1 MRVLVADDEAAI
13 RDSLRRYL
21 EMDGAEATTAEDGL
35 AARRCLQEQAFDA
48 AIVDLKM
55 PGQDGLE
62 LLRWIRAERP
72 RLPVLMISAF
82 GEVADAVTAMKLGA
96 ADYVVKPFDPEEL
109 LLRLGKLVE
118 ARALRDEAEAA
129 GRVVPPADPDSDGP
143 VTRSAAMIRID
154 EIVRQAAPTPA
165 TVLITGESGAGK
177 EVIARSL
184 HRHSGRDGPFVAVN
198 SGGIPEAL
206 LESELFGHER
216 GAFTGATERRIG
228 MFELASSGTL
238 FLDEIGEMPVSLQ
251 VKLLRAVS
259 ERRIRRLGGSAPV
272 PVDARLIAATNR
284 DLEEE
289 VTAGRFREDLYYRL
303 NVVRIRVPPLRERRE
318 DLALLVRTIVARLNQ
333 SMGRQVDGLT
343 PAALGLLGAYE
354 FPGNV
359 RELENILERAVI
371 FARGPTI
378 DAGDLEIG
386 PSGPKPTDETT
397 PPAEPGTL
405 KQHERRLIQEALAR
419 WQGNRTRAARELGIS
434 RRTLFNKI
442 RDLHLDVE

>member
-1 MRVLVADDEAAI
+1 MKVLVADDESAI
-13 RDSLRRYL
+13 RDSLHRYL
-21 EMDGAEATTAEDGL
+21 ELDGAEATTAEDGL
-35 AARRCLQEQAFDA
+35 AAQRRLQEEAFDA
-48 AIVDLKM
+48 AIIDLRM
-55 PGQDGLE
+55 PRLDGLE

-96 ADYVVKPFDPEEL
+96 ADYIVKPFDPEEL
-109 LLRLGKLVE
+109 LMRLGKLVDE
-118 ARALRDEAEAA
+118 RALRDQAEAA
-129 GRVVPPADPDSDGP
+129 GRALPPSGLQDDRRQQQS
-143 VTRSAAMIRID
+143 TAMQRID
-154 EIVRQAAPTPA
+154 DLVHRAAPTPA

-177 EVIARSL
+177 EVVARAL
-184 HRHSGRDGPFVAVN
+184 HRNSGRSGPFVAVN

-216 GAFTGATERRIG
+216 GAFTGAAERRIG
-228 MFELASSGTL
+228 MFELASGGTL
-238 FLDEIGEMPVSLQ
+238 FLDEIGEMAAPLQ
-251 VKLLRAVS
+251 VKLLRAVA
-259 ERRIRRLGGSAPV
+259 ERAIRRLGGSGTV
-272 PVDARLIAATNR
+272 PVDVRLIAATNR

-289 VTAGRFREDLYYRL
+289 VAAGRFREDLYYRL

-318 DLALLVRTIVARLNQ
+318 DLPVLAATIIARLNRT
-333 SMGRQVDGLT
+333 MARQIDGLT
-343 PAALGLLGAYE
+343 PAALARLGAYD

-371 FARGPTI
+371 FARGQTI
-378 DAGDLEIG
+378 DASDLDLSSDG
-386 PSGPKPTDETT
+386 PGSDDVAS

-405 KQHERRLIQEALAR
+405 KQHEQRLIKEALER

-442 RDLHLDVE
+442 RDLNLE

>member
-1 MRVLVADDEAAI
+1 VRVLVADDEAAI

-35 AARRCLQEQAFDA
+35 AARRCLEAQAFDA
-48 AIVDLKM
+48 AIVDLRM
-55 PGQDGLE
+55 PGQDGLQ

-118 ARALRDEAEAA
+118 ERDLRDRAEAE
-129 GRVVPPADPDSDGP
+129 GRVVPPAEPDSDGRA
-143 VTRSAAMIRID
+143 TRSAAMVRID

-238 FLDEIGEMPVSLQ
+238 FLDEIGEMPAPLQ

-289 VTAGRFREDLYYRL
+289 VAGGRFREDLYYRL

-318 DLALLVRTIVARLNQ
+318 DLAPLVRTIVARLNR

-343 PAALGLLGAYE
+343 PAALARLGAYE

-359 RELENILERAVI
+359 RELENILERVVI

-378 DAGDLEIG
+378 DAGDLDLG
-386 PSGPKPTDETT
+386 PSGTHPYDEAT

-442 RDLHLDVE
+442 RDLDLDVE